1 MTTVEVCC
9 GIAPASRAS
18 AFLGISSVSFDN
30 RKNQIETAIS
40 ELNSF
45 FTTFEERPVCF
56 IISIY
61 YNNFNLNL

>member
-9 GIAPASRAS
+9 GIAPASRDS
-18 AFLGISSVSFDN
+18 AFLGISSVSFDS

-40 ELNSF
+40 ELNNF
-45 FTTFEERPVCF
+45 FTTFEEKSVCF
-56 IISIY
+56 TISI